1 MLEGREKDAKTE
13 NPQLFTSDMDDFL
26 LAFPLTSAFASNKV
40 YHVPIHNEVER
51 GLHAF

>member
-26 LAFPLTSAFASNKV
+26 LAFPLTSALPVIRF
-40 YHVPIHNEVER
+40 IM
-51 GLHAF
+51 F